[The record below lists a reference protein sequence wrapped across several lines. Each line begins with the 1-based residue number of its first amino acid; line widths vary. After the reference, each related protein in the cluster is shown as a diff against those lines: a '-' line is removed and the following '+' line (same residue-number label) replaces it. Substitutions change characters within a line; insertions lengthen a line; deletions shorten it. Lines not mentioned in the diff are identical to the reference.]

1 MKYIM
6 NAQAMKACDSHMI
19 NDIGVPSVVLMERAA
34 DAFCQKLLLTL
45 SDRGCHARRIL
56 VLCGSGNNGGD
67 GFASARILSLKGYDV
82 TIVMQGNPEHMT
94 EESTLESNICK
105 SLDIPIKEDMPVEE
119 FEQYDVIVDALLG
132 IGLSRPISGN
142 LANVIEAVNRAHKDG
157 AFVASIDIPTGISCD
172 TGQILGCA
180 VKADMTVTMQFEK
193 PGLLLYPGADY
204 AGEVTA
210 ADIGIMASQKTN
222 LFQPEKDDL
231 KDMLPSRCAAGNKGT
246 FGKVLVVAGSE
257 TMMGCAYL
265 SASAALRS
273 GSGMVKVFTTKEVVP
288 SISVLLPEAMVSV
301 YATAAEA
308 LEKLPAEL
316 EWCDAVLVGPGLG
329 VSDRSWQIVRFLLE
343 KCPKPLVLDAD
354 ALNVLSQNDRSLL
367 KSHDGM
373 TVVTPHMGEMARIS
387 QKTIGELKADP
398 IGCARDFAEKYG
410 CFCVLKDARTVT
422 ASPDGR
428 VYINVYG
435 NDGMATAGSGDTLS
449 GIVVSLAGQ
458 GKEPEGA
465 VLLHAMAGDLAAG
478 REGRPGMTA
487 SDLISSMM
495 ELYKG

>member
-45 SDRGCHARRIL
+45 SDRGLRAKRIL

-94 EESTLESNICK
+94 EESRLESNICR
-105 SLDIPIKEDMPVEE
+105 SLDIPMQDKMPEDE
-119 FEQYDVIVDALLG
+119 FKNYDVIVDALLG

-142 LANVIEAVNRAHKDG
+142 LADVIEAVNRAHKG
-157 AFVASIDIPTGISCD
+157 GTFVAAIDIPTGISCD
-172 TGQILGCA
+172 TGQVLGCA
-180 VKADMTVTMQFEK
+180 VRADMTVTMQFEK
-193 PGLLLYPGADY
+193 PGLLLYPGASY

-210 ADIGIMASQKTN
+210 ADIGIMASQKTDI
-222 LFQPEKDDL
+222 FQPEKEDL
-231 KDMLPSRCAAGNKGT
+231 KDLLPSRCAAGNKGT
-246 FGKVLVVAGSE
+246 FGKILVIAGSE

-265 SASAALRS
+265 SSSAALRS

-288 SISVLLPEAMVSV
+288 SLSVLLPEAMVSV
-301 YATAAEA
+301 YATDKEA

-316 EWCDAVLVGPGLG
+316 SWCDAVLAGPGLG
-329 VSDRSWQIVRFLLE
+329 VSDRSWQIIRFLLE
-343 KCPKPLVLDAD
+343 KCEKPLVLDAD
-354 ALNVLSQNDRSLL
+354 ALNVLAKNDRSLL
-367 KSHDGM
+367 KAHKGVK
-373 TVVTPHMGEMARIS
+373 VVTPHMGEMARIS
-387 QKTIGELKADP
+387 GKTIEELKSDP
-398 IGCARDFAEKYG
+398 IGCAKAFAEEYG

-428 VYINVYG
+428 TYINVYG

-449 GIVVSLAGQ
+449 GIVVSLAAQ
-458 GKEPEGA
+458 DKEPEGA

-478 REGRPGMTA
+478 KEGRPGMTA
-487 SDLISSMM
+487 RDLISSMM